1 MSEEAL
7 NYFVK
12 KWDDIDFRTYSF
24 VFKLPFTIK
33 LDRIQL
39 VLFGVLS
46 MFLNSLA
53 AQTSSAASTGSTL
66 QMLLPLVLV
75 FGVMYFL
82 IIRPQNKRM
91 KDQQN
96 MQSSIKIGDTVAT
109 SGGLIGRVI
118 KLEEKEIH
126 VDFNRS
132 GAAVR
137 VLRSA
142 IVGVLDPSN
151 KAKEM
156 TQQHHDRP
164 KTSEKTAHSNAK
176 PVAESKTEGAPQKP
190 RSRSPMNRGR
200 AGGNRRP
207 TQKKTEE

>member
-1 MSEEAL
+1 
-7 NYFVK
+7 
-12 KWDDIDFRTYSF
+12 
-24 VFKLPFTIK
+24 
-33 LDRIQL
+33 
-39 VLFGVLS
+39 

-53 AQTSSAASTGSTL
+53 AQTASTSTGSSL

-96 MQSSIKIGDTVAT
+96 MQSSIKVGDTIAT
-109 SGGLIGRVI
+109 TGGLIGRVV

-126 VDFNRS
+126 VDFNRA
-132 GAAVR
+132 GQPIR

-142 IVGVLDPSN
+142 VVGLIDSAN
-151 KAKEM
+151 KAKAM
-156 TQQHHDRP
+156 TQPNQP
-164 KTSEKTAHSNAK
+164 KPAQEKAKAADKSEA
-176 PVAESKTEGAPQKP
+176 AEEQPQAQKP
-190 RSRSPMNRGR
+190 RVRSPMNRGR

-207 TQKKTEE
+207 AQKKSEE

>member
-1 MSEEAL
+1 
-7 NYFVK
+7 
-12 KWDDIDFRTYSF
+12 
-24 VFKLPFTIK
+24 
-33 LDRIQL
+33 
-39 VLFGVLS
+39 

-53 AQTSSAASTGSTL
+53 AQTAGTSASSSL
-66 QMLLPLVLV
+66 QMLLPIVLV

-109 SGGLIGRVI
+109 TGGLIGRVV

-126 VDFNRS
+126 VDFNRA
-132 GAAVR
+132 GQPVR

-142 IVGVLDPSN
+142 VVGLVDSAN
-151 KAKEM
+151 KAKAM
-156 TQQHHDRP
+156 TQTPQ
-164 KTSEKTAHSNAK
+164 AK
-176 PVAESKTEGAPQKP
+176 PAQEKQKAADKSEAAEEQAQAQKP
-190 RSRSPMNRGR
+190 RVRSPMNRGR

-207 TQKKTEE
+207 APKKSEE

>member
-1 MSEEAL
+1 M
-7 NYFVK
+7 
-12 KWDDIDFRTYSF
+12 
-24 VFKLPFTIK
+24 
-33 LDRIQL
+33 
-39 VLFGVLS
+39 VLFGVIS

-53 AQTSSAASTGSTL
+53 AQTTAASTGSTL

-96 MQSSIKIGDTVAT
+96 MQSSIKVGDTVAT
-109 SGGLIGRVI
+109 SGGLIGRVV
-118 KLEEKEIH
+118 KLEEKEIQ

-142 IVGVLDPSN
+142 IVGVMDPTN

-156 TQQHHDRP
+156 TQHNQDRS
-164 KTSEKTAHSNAK
+164 KGAEKTVASNPASGTDAAH
-176 PVAESKTEGAPQKP
+176 QKP

-200 AGGNRRP
+200 AGANRRP
-207 TQKKTEE
+207 APKKQEEQQ

>member
-1 MSEEAL
+1 
-7 NYFVK
+7 
-12 KWDDIDFRTYSF
+12 
-24 VFKLPFTIK
+24 LPFTLK

-53 AQTSSAASTGSTL
+53 AQTTAASTGSTL

-75 FGVMYFL
+75 FGVMSFL

-96 MQSSIKIGDTVAT
+96 MQSAIKVGDTIAT
-109 SGGLIGRVI
+109 SGGLIGRVV
-118 KLEEKEIH
+118 KLEEKEIQ

-142 IVGVLDPSN
+142 IVGVIDPMN

-156 TQQHHDRP
+156 TQQSKDGSKAAEKNVSAP
-164 KTSEKTAHSNAK
+164 SKPTSSNTDA
-176 PVAESKTEGAPQKP
+176 APQKP

-200 AGGNRRP
+200 AGANRRP
-207 TQKKTEE
+207 APKKQEEQK

>member
-1 MSEEAL
+1 
-7 NYFVK
+7 
-12 KWDDIDFRTYSF
+12 
-24 VFKLPFTIK
+24 
-33 LDRIQL
+33 
-39 VLFGVLS
+39 

-53 AQTSSAASTGSTL
+53 AQTAGTSASSSL
-66 QMLLPLVLV
+66 QMLLPIVLV

-109 SGGLIGRVI
+109 TGGLIGRVV

-126 VDFNRS
+126 VDFNRA
-132 GAAVR
+132 GQPVR

-142 IVGVLDPSN
+142 IVGLVDSAN
-151 KAKEM
+151 KAKAM
-156 TQQHHDRP
+156 TQPPQ
-164 KTSEKTAHSNAK
+164 AK
-176 PVAESKTEGAPQKP
+176 PTQEKAKAADKSEPADEQAQAQKP
-190 RSRSPMNRGR
+190 RVRSPMNRGR

-207 TQKKTEE
+207 APKKSEE

>member
-1 MSEEAL
+1 
-7 NYFVK
+7 
-12 KWDDIDFRTYSF
+12 
-24 VFKLPFTIK
+24 LPFRLK

-53 AQTSSAASTGSTL
+53 AQTTAASTGSTL

-96 MQSSIKIGDTVAT
+96 MQNAIKVGDTVAT
-109 SGGLIGRVI
+109 TGGLIGRVV
-118 KLEEKEIH
+118 KLEEKEVH

-142 IVGVLDPSN
+142 IVGVLDPTN

-156 TQQHHDRP
+156 TQQHQ
-164 KTSEKTAHSNAK
+164 
-176 PVAESKTEGAPQKP
+176 EGAKSATKQSASTGSKASAALNNEAAPHKS
-190 RSRSPMNRGR
+190 RIRSPMNRGR

-207 TQKKTEE
+207 TPKKQEDQN